1 MNPVLG
7 KDLSRILNDPRKE
20 IQLARNP
27 LARLYRKILMDL
39 QIKPDTMNDNML
51 RWLDDPHNG
60 IPNNGA
66 TRSSERG
73 NLIKE
78 MTRANMTWRVFMK
91 CIRFLR
97 PLNIKLT
104 VELEWPGHRK
114 TQHELFVK
122 VSHADAVASGE
133 DE

>member
-1 MNPVLG
+1 M
-7 KDLSRILNDPRKE
+7 
-20 IQLARNP
+20 ARNP

-39 QIKPDTMNDNML
+39 QVSPAQMNKNML
-51 RWLDDPHNG
+51 AWLDDPRNN

-78 MTRANMTWRVFMK
+78 MTRPNMTWKVFMK

-104 VELEWPGHRK
+104 VELEWAGQRK
-114 TQHELFVK
+114 TQHELSVR
-122 VSHADAVASGE
+122 VNHAEAVASGE